1 MLKRGLRFRLVGRV
15 VGGGFRSCSMC
26 VLWRRGGGELRGAGV
41 CVLLVCEVFETWLF
55 VYVVVGRCE
64 GESSY
69 CMESLTMSSVT
80 SPLATMPRLDYNNIY
95 MFLLCMNRG
104 WNLELYDTRAI
115 SRTSEEIVS
124 EREKLSLFC

>member
-1 MLKRGLRFRLVGRV
+1 M
-15 VGGGFRSCSMC
+15 
-26 VLWRRGGGELRGAGV
+26 
-41 CVLLVCEVFETWLF
+41 
-55 VYVVVGRCE
+55 
-64 GESSY
+64 
-69 CMESLTMSSVT
+69 
-80 SPLATMPRLDYNNIY
+80 MPRLDYNNIY